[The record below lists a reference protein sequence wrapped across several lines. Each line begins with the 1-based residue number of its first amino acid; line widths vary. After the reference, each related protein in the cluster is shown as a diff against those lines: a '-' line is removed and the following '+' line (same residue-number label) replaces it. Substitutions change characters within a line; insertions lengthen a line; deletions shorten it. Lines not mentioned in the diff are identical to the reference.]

1 MLNLAMLRTFNNTEM
16 LGIWFLLAVA
26 SLLVAWL
33 FDWLMNKSGIGLI
46 ASTLATGCSLIG
58 GLYLAEWVIL
68 MPWRRAPLTNEVSA
82 EFTTPEGDMRTH
94 PGFWPEIGGLD
105 GFYAARL
112 VKS

>member
-68 MPWRRAPLTNEVSA
+68 MQWRREPLTMDLPVIVGVVA
-82 EFTTPEGDMRTH
+82 ATVV
-94 PGFWPEIGGLD
+94 IVILGLSILKRKLFD
-105 GFYAARL
+105 N
-112 VKS
+112 